1 MSSVKKVM
9 KFPLWMFLS
18 KTGQEI
24 MFDDLFFRKQT
35 LLDYKKAI

>member
-1 MSSVKKVM
+1 MSLVKKKV
-9 KFPLWMFLS
+9 KFLLCMFLS

-24 MFDDLFFRKQT
+24 MFDDLFFRKQA

>member
-1 MSSVKKVM
+1 MSSVKKEM

-24 MFDDLFFRKQT
+24 MFDDLFFRKQA